1 MRYIDK
7 IKVFY
12 PLETWKDNKV
22 LRAWWKEVTNF
33 DGELEEF
40 SEILMDLLWEYDGVW
55 LAAPQIWKNIAM
67 IWTTQWKKMPKGK
80 NADKDFIWETLLV
93 NPKIVEKSEEMQES
107 EEACLSLPWEQWF
120 VERHQW
126 VVVEYQDIKWKH
138 KKQKYNWFNAC
149 IIQHEIDHLNWI
161 LFTDKMIR
169 ESKKKD

>member
-12 PLETWKDNKV
+12 PLETWKDNEV

-80 NADKDFIWETLLV
+80 NADKDFIWETVLV
-93 NPKIVEKSEEMQES
+93 NPKIVEKYEEMLKNNNSEEKE
-107 EEACLSLPWEQWF
+107 
-120 VERHQW
+120 
-126 VVVEYQDIKWKH
+126 
-138 KKQKYNWFNAC
+138 N
-149 IIQHEIDHLNWI
+149 
-161 LFTDKMIR
+161 
-169 ESKKKD
+169 